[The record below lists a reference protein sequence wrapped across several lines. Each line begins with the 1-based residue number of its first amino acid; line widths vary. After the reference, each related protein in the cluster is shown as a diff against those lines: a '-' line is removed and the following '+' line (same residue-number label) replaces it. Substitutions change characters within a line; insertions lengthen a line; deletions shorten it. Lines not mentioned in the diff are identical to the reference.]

1 MSAQGPPSV
10 DHPVP
15 FTARSR
21 TPAYNPPSTH
31 FLNRMQTKASDLT
44 VSSDLS
50 DRIRRIWM
58 GPEQPEEAVASLKDV
73 KGTSLE
79 GLVRVAT
86 DPSVDLEVRSSAVW
100 LLGRL
105 KMLGS
110 FKKAEALYPLLGA
123 LADRNPG
130 VLSDRRAAG
139 RLIEVMHGDP
149 DAMAR
154 QLAAQSLG
162 ELHSPK
168 AIRALR
174 EVFTDQGQESR
185 LRGAA
190 AEALGASFTYESV
203 PELVAGLTD
212 PSPEVRFWSAYA
224 VGFMK
229 VESAVPELERL
240 VSGDDA
246 EVPGWWS
253 VSKEA
258 AWAIAEIRG
267 APIETEGQ

>member
-1 MSAQGPPSV
+1 
-10 DHPVP
+10 
-15 FTARSR
+15 
-21 TPAYNPPSTH
+21 
-31 FLNRMQTKASDLT
+31 MQTKASDLT

-110 FKKAEALYPLLGA
+110 FKKADALYPLLGA
-123 LADRNPG
+123 LADRNPSLRAGAAQALG
-130 VLSDRRAAG
+130 VLRDRRAAG
-139 RLIEVMHGDP
+139 RLIEVMRGDP

-162 ELHSPK
+162 ELDSPK

-190 AEALGASFTYESV
+190 AEALGASFTYESA